1 MSKWTLSRK
10 DVAMRPERSEL
21 AVPASNWRMIEKALA
36 SAADVTFLDLEDAV
50 APEEKA
56 AARANVIRAVRD
68 LNWQGKPRNFRVN
81 GLETPFFY
89 RDLIEIAEEVGD
101 RLDLVIVPKVDRPE
115 DIYVVATLL
124 SQIEAN
130 GSFTNRIGLEV
141 QIESAEGLI
150 NCERIAT
157 ASPRV
162 EALIFGPGD
171 YAASVR
177 MPLAAIGT
185 EDEWDAVYPGH
196 RFHDAMH
203 RILVAGRAAGL
214 RVIDGPYADFRDPDG
229 LRAACL
235 RARALGYDGKWCIHP
250 TQIETVNEVFS
261 PTERELVWARR
272 VVEAYEVAGREGR
285 GSIAIEG
292 RMIDA
297 ASIRMAQVTLEQA
310 RAIGR
315 DATKQ
320 PPVNR
325 SQASRKVSTNSSGR
339 APAAR
344 DWKSRAE

>member
-1 MSKWTLSRK
+1 
-10 DVAMRPERSEL
+10 
-21 AVPASNWRMIEKALA
+21 MIEKALD
-36 SAADVTFLDLEDAV
+36 SAADVAFLDLEDAV
-50 APEEKA
+50 APDEKA

-68 LNWQGKPRNFRVN
+68 LHWQGKPRIFRIN
-81 GLETPFFY
+81 GLDTPFFY
-89 RDLIEIAEEVGD
+89 RDLIEIVEEVGD

-115 DIYVVATLL
+115 DVYVAATLL
-124 SQIEAN
+124 AQIEAN
-130 GSFTNRIGLEV
+130 RGFTNRIGLEV

-171 YAASVR
+171 YAASIR
-177 MPLAAIGT
+177 MPVAAIGA

-214 RVIDGPYADFRDPDG
+214 RIVDGPYADFRDPDG

-250 TQIETVNEVFS
+250 AQIEIVNEVFS
-261 PTERELVWARR
+261 PTEREVAWATR
-272 VVEAYEVAGREGR
+272 VVEAYEASESEGR
-285 GSIAIEG
+285 GSTAIDG

-297 ASIRMAQVTLEQA
+297 ASIRMAKVTLEQA
-310 RAIGR
+310 RAIGG
-315 DATKQ
+315 DEAKQ
-320 PPVNR
+320 TPSTPF
-325 SQASRKVSTNSSGR
+325 QESREGTDQ
-339 APAAR
+339 P
-344 DWKSRAE
+344 